1 MRKVVFVI
9 LLLLFVQLNVP
20 IVKADSGRSANV
32 EISVAKYD
40 WFSNETVS
48 VSVRVSNSPFGVDLY
63 GNWEVKDFN
72 DDIVANGTHIF
83 QAIGS
88 VTQFNLYMKHFFSG
102 ENFYFFSIEIINN
115 NSSI

>member
-63 GNWEVKDFN
+63 GNYQLSQLE
-72 DDIVANGTHIF
+72 H
-83 QAIGS
+83 
-88 VTQFNLYMKHFFSG
+88 
-102 ENFYFFSIEIINN
+102 
-115 NSSI
+115 